1 LSKFKLQKE
10 IQETLNISE
19 GDLVDITTVR
29 DITKRLNAVFALN

>member
-1 LSKFKLQKE
+1 MSKFKLQKE

-19 GDLVDITTVR
+19 GDLIDTTTVG